1 MNWLHLLGSFIC
13 DVTPFIATIIFG
25 LIGMFIIK
33 NVKSKDTLN
42 KLEIIANIAKQAVVQ
57 AEKDGVLNNL
67 SGSQK
72 FQMAVKYVQDALN
85 SLGITNA
92 DINIIKQKV
101 EAAYANEK
109 NIIESAYNN
118 TSDTKTTVSSS
129 N

>member
-1 MNWLHLLGSFIC
+1 
-13 DVTPFIATIIFG
+13 
-25 LIGMFIIK
+25 
-33 NVKSKDTLN
+33 
-42 KLEIIANIAKQAVVQ
+42 
-57 AEKDGVLNNL
+57 
-67 SGSQK
+67 
-72 FQMAVKYVQDALN
+72 MAVKYVQDTLN

-118 TSDTKTTVSSS
+118 TSNTKTTVSSS

>member
-13 DVTPFIATIIFG
+13 DFTPFIATVIFG
-25 LIGMFIIK
+25 LIGMFITK
-33 NVKSKDTLN
+33 TVKSKDTLN

-57 AEKDGVLNNL
+57 AEKDGVLNSL

-72 FQMAVKYVQDALN
+72 FQMAVKYVQDTLN
-85 SLGITNA
+85 YLGITNA

>member
-13 DVTPFIATIIFG
+13 DFTPFIATVIFG
-25 LIGMFIIK
+25 LIGMFITK
-33 NVKSKDTLN
+33 NVKSKYTLN

-67 SGSQK
+67 TGSQK
-72 FQMAVKYVQDALN
+72 FQTAVKYVQDTLN

-92 DINIIKQKV
+92 DIDIIKQKV